1 MCDIYPTS
9 HENGSPGA
17 PRARQDSALTVWA
30 LVYDDRLSEPKTT
43 VHYPRGRGGG
53 EVGHKSENVGMMCG
67 LSPMSHEN
75 GSPGA
80 PRARQDVALTA
91 RALVYDN
98 WRNERKTTVRATRG
112 GAGGGVNRDDGRRES
127 NDPWTPALARPRPT
141 LRPLGV
147 RDTKRPTTTPCLRPK
162 SVRMRRYW
170 PPPLPLP
177 GPINT
182 GFRAQDP

>member
-17 PRARQDSALTVWA
+17 RRARQDSALTVWA

-67 LSPMSHEN
+67 LSPMSHET

-127 NDPWTPALARPRPT
+127 SDPGH
-141 LRPLGV
+141 PL
-147 RDTKRPTTTPCLRPK
+147 
-162 SVRMRRYW
+162 W
-170 PPPLPLP
+170 
-177 GPINT
+177 
-182 GFRAQDP
+182 QDPGRL